1 MIGGANN
8 GASAGQFEFESRNRS
23 DGWPADRIKWRMD
36 NHWSTTVSRT
46 ERMPAESRMR
56 TAVAERDRR
65 FDDRFVFAVITTG
78 VFCRPSCAAK
88 PARPENLRFFADPA
102 AARAAGF
109 RACKRCRP
117 DEAASGL
124 DRLVAMARYI
134 EAHADEKLTLKDLAA
149 KAELSP
155 SRLQR
160 IFKSAFG
167 VTPRQFQD
175 AARNKRLKSLLKSG
189 TGVTDAIFAAGY
201 GSTSRVYGEAARSVG
216 MTPRAYR
223 AGGAGETIYFA
234 CRKTALGELM
244 MAATERGICFAQ
256 FGRSRMALKK
266 QLQDEFPNA
275 VLQDSQAKDAPE
287 LDAWIEALEKH
298 LGAGAPRP
306 DLPLDMRGTAF
317 QIKVWEFLLSI
328 DEGDVVSYGELAE
341 GIGKPKA
348 VRAAASAC
356 GKNRI
361 AVLVPCHRVLRGNG
375 ELGGYRW
382 GKARKRALLDAER
395 VRRNA
400 S

>member
-1 MIGGANN
+1 M
-8 GASAGQFEFESRNRS
+8 
-23 DGWPADRIKWRMD
+23 
-36 NHWSTTVSRT
+36 SRT

-56 TAVAERDRR
+56 AAVAKRDRH

-78 VFCRPSCAAK
+78 VFCRPSCGAK
-88 PARPENLRFFADPA
+88 PARAENLRFFPGPE

-117 DEAASGL
+117 EEAASGL
-124 DRLVAMARYI
+124 DRLVDMARYI
-134 EAHADEKLTLKDLAA
+134 ESHADEKLSLKALAA
-149 KAELSP
+149 MAELSP
-155 SRLQR
+155 SRFQR

-189 TGVTDAIFAAGY
+189 TGVADAIFAAGY

-234 CRKTALGELM
+234 CRNTALGKLM

-256 FGRSRMALKK
+256 FGRSETALKK

-275 VLQDSQAKDAPE
+275 ALRGSKATDAPA
-287 LDAWIEALEKH
+287 LDAWIEALEEH
-298 LGAGAPRP
+298 LSAGAPRP

-328 DEGDVVSYGELAE
+328 DEGDIVSYGELAA
-341 GIGKPKA
+341 GIGKPNA
-348 VRAAASAC
+348 IRAAASAC

-395 VRRNA
+395 ARRNA

>member
-1 MIGGANN
+1 M
-8 GASAGQFEFESRNRS
+8 
-23 DGWPADRIKWRMD
+23 
-36 NHWSTTVSRT
+36 SRT

-78 VFCRPSCAAK
+78 VFCRPSCSAK
-88 PARPENLRFFADPA
+88 PARPENLRFFPDPED
-102 AARAAGF
+102 ARAAGF
-109 RACKRCRP
+109 RACQRCRP
-117 DEAASGL
+117 EEAASGL

-134 EAHADEKLTLKDLAA
+134 ESHADEKLTLKDLAA

-155 SRLQR
+155 SRFQR

-189 TGVTDAIFAAGY
+189 SGVADAIFAAGY

-234 CRKTALGELM
+234 CRITALGELL

-256 FGRSRMALKK
+256 FGDSAAALKK
-266 QLQDEFPNA
+266 QLQAEFPNA
-275 VLQDSQAKDAPE
+275 TLLDSQAKDAPE
-287 LDAWIEALEKH
+287 LDAWIEALENH

-328 DEGDVVSYGELAE
+328 AEGDVVSYGELAA

-348 VRAAASAC
+348 IRAAASAC

-395 VRRNA
+395 ARRNA